1 MAGNRLAYSLIGI
14 IVSILVLSAC
24 GTDRLFEDY
33 QGMPSLKWSIED
45 TVRFELNPAAHHGK
59 MLIAV
64 KHTDAYEFRNLYVRY
79 ILRDSSN
86 QILENTLVN
95 IPLFERTS
103 GSPLGKGFGGTFT
116 KYDTLPVSVDSK
128 IATVQFIQY
137 MRTETLNGIE
147 AIGLKVVKHAAN

>member
-1 MAGNRLAYSLIGI
+1 MAGNRLAYNLFGI

-33 QGMPSLKWSIED
+33 QGMPGLKWGIED
-45 TVRFELNPAAHHGK
+45 TVRFELNPETHQGK

-79 ILRDSSN
+79 VLRDSSN

-116 KYDTLPVSVDSK
+116 KYDTLPVSVD
-128 IATVQFIQY
+128 
-137 MRTETLNGIE
+137 
-147 AIGLKVVKHAAN
+147 

>member
-1 MAGNRLAYSLIGI
+1 MGI
-14 IVSILVLSAC
+14 ILSILVLSAC
-24 GTDRLFEDY
+24 GTDRLYEDY
-33 QGMPSLKWSIED
+33 QGMSGLKWNIED
-45 TVRFELNPAAHHGK
+45 TVRFDLNPAAQKGK

-79 ILRDSSN
+79 VLRDSSN
-86 QILENTLVN
+86 HILENTLVN

-116 KYDTLPVSVDSK
+116 KYDTLPISVDSSVSS
-128 IATVQFIQY
+128 VQFIQY

-147 AIGLKVVKHAAN
+147 AIGLKVVKHTAD